1 VSARPAPERSP
12 ATDGSPAGVAEPA
25 DDPTPAAKGGD
36 PTPAS
41 PRRATDVDERATA
54 IAVSDLRVRLDSS
67 LIVDGIDLHVAAGA
81 WVTIIGPNGAGKS
94 TALRAIGGLLPF
106 DGVVRLNGV
115 PVDRLHRRERAKTVA
130 TVTQTPVVPPAMHV
144 LDYVL
149 LGRTPYIAPLGRES
163 AADLAAVDE
172 VLAALDLGQFAG
184 RRLDTLSGGERQR
197 VFLARALAQGARIL
211 LLDEPTSA
219 LDIGHQQEVLELVDR
234 LRAERGLTVLA
245 TMHDLSTAGEY
256 ADHMVLLAAGRVV
269 AAGTPR
275 EVLTEATLA
284 THYRVRVRV
293 IDGERGPLVVPVRG

>member
-1 VSARPAPERSP
+1 MNAV
-12 ATDGSPAGVAEPA
+12 VACGL
-25 DDPTPAAKGGD
+25 T
-36 PTPAS
+36 
-41 PRRATDVDERATA
+41 
-54 IAVSDLRVRLDSS
+54 VRLGGKV
-67 LIVDGIDLHVAAGA
+67 IVDAIDLEVESGA

-106 DGVVRLNGV
+106 TGRVELAGT
-115 PVDRLHRRERAKTVA
+115 PVEKLQRRARARTIATVA
-130 TVTQTPVVPPAMHV
+130 QSPVVPAGMRV

-149 LGRTPYIAPLGRES
+149 LGRTPYIPTLGRES
-163 AADLAAVDE
+163 ASDLAAVAE
-172 VLAALDLGQFAG
+172 VLNALDLQEMSD

-256 ADHMVLLAAGRVV
+256 ADVMVLLAKGRIR
-269 AAGTPR
+269 AAGPPR
-275 EVLTEATLA
+275 EVLTEELLA
-284 THYRVRVRV
+284 THYRVRVKV
-293 IDGERGPLVVPVRG
+293 IEGERGPLVVPVRG